1 MPLKRISI
9 TIPESVV
16 NQADERARALD
27 RSRSWLVV
35 EALRRYLA
43 RPLPEGRGQ
52 TVVQET
58 PASPYSVCQPVDV
71 AGEIAAARVHRLRA
85 ELRLA
90 PEERLGRA
98 EQLGRLG
105 REAQQKSPR
114 LQVIGFSSYDDYYE
128 WKRAQLIGG

>member
-1 MPLKRISI
+1 MTLKRISI

-43 RPLPEGRGQ
+43 QPLTKGRDQ
-52 TVVQET
+52 TLVKEAAVNPYVV
-58 PASPYSVCQPVDV
+58 SVPVDV
-71 AGEIAAARVHRLRA
+71 ASEIAAARVRHLRA
-85 ELRLA
+85 ELRLT

-98 EQLGRLG
+98 EELGRLG
-105 REAQQKSPR
+105 RRAQQEAPR
-114 LQVIGFSSYDDYYE
+114 LQVIGFSSYDDFYE
-128 WKRAQLIGG
+128 WRRARLIGA